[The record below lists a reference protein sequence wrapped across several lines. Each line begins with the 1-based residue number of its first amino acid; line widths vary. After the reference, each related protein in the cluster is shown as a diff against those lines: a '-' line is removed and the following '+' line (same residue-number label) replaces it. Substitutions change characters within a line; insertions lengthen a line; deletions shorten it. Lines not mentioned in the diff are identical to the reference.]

1 MYLRERN
8 ILVSTDLKINIQGLN
23 CDNVICLV
31 NSHEDHIGV
40 LVHCQVNECGI
51 LLVTLTSL

>member
-8 ILVSTDLKINIQGLN
+8 ILVSTDLKINIQG

-31 NSHEDHIGV
+31 NSQEDHTGV

-51 LLVTLTSL
+51 LLVTLTSF

>member
-8 ILVSTDLKINIQGLN
+8 ILVSTDLKINIQG

-31 NSHEDHIGV
+31 NSQEDHIGV

-51 LLVTLTSL
+51 LLVTLTSF